1 MSQNPTIFP
10 GVGPEE
16 SAERGSSYDRND
28 FSYSRSARRESDATV
43 FPGMDVQ
50 PQPGRSGGRQIPE
63 TRRSTKPVVGFL
75 YSISRTALGEY
86 WPLYIG
92 PNTLGSA
99 PTCDICLPEATV
111 SKAHAEIVIRR
122 MKNPEK
128 IEASISDTRST
139 NGTMVNG
146 TSLSAFGTGVECRNG
161 DIISVGE
168 SYQLLLFLID
178 AKELGLHVAEQFIPL
193 EPSVEESPDGR
204 YHAGF
209 DGGESPYGEDFPP
222 RFKGGPAH
230 APYTH
235 TQNDSTVGTPGTVGL
250 DSSANGPK
258 KGGTI
263 W

>member
-50 PQPGRSGGRQIPE
+50 PQPDRGGGRQIPE
-63 TRRSTKPVVGFL
+63 SRRSTKPVVGFL

-99 PTCDICLPEATV
+99 PSCDICLREATV

-128 IEASISDTRST
+128 IEASISDSRST

-146 TSLSAFGTGVECRNG
+146 MSLSAFGTGVECRNG

-168 SYQLLLFLID
+168 SYQLVLFLID

-193 EPSVEESPDGR
+193 ESITDGFPDSR
-204 YHAGF
+204 YDSGLE
-209 DGGESPYGEDFPP
+209 GGESPYREDFPP
-222 RFKGGPAH
+222 RFKGGPTQ

-235 TQNDSTVGTPGTVGL
+235 THNESTAAASGTVGM
-250 DSSANGPK
+250 DSGSNGPK